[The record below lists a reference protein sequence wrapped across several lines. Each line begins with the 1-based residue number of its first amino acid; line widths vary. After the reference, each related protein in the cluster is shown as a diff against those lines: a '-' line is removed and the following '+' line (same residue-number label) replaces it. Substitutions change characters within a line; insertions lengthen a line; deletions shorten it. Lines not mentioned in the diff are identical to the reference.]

1 MAKAPSDMAKA
12 AALRAQSGSAIA
24 FAQEKA
30 AVLQEK
36 AAFLQK
42 KGGET
47 CTAFQDRALNFA
59 RATKVKMET
68 MARDRRVQVTAAST
82 AAGGAAVGA
91 GGAAVGLLT
100 GGTIGAACGIPF
112 ALFTFGLSIPV
123 TAMIGGG
130 FGLVTGGAV
139 GTTVGATTGGAVGF
153 GAYTKRAEIKAGI
166 KKAKEVAV
174 YLAARAYARA
184 RTLKSQ
190 VLVRIGSIRNMVE
203 KKVGGS

>member
-12 AALRAQSGSAIA
+12 AASGTQSGSAIA
-24 FAQEKA
+24 IAQQKA
-30 AVLQEK
+30 AS
-36 AAFLQK
+36 LQK
-42 KGGET
+42 KGGEA
-47 CTAFQDRALNFA
+47 CVAFQDRALNFA
-59 RATKVKMET
+59 RATKVKTET
-68 MARDRRVQVTAAST
+68 LAKDRRVQVTAASA
-82 AAGGAAVGA
+82 AAGGATVGA

-100 GGTIGAACGIPF
+100 GGTVGAACGIPF

-153 GAYTKRAEIKAGI
+153 GTYTKRAEIKAGI

-174 YLAARAYARA
+174 YLSARAYARA
-184 RTLKSQ
+184 KTLKSQ
-190 VLVRIGSIRNMVE
+190 MLVRIGSIRNMVE